1 MYHIGDKIVYPL
13 HGAGVIEG
21 IEEKDVLG
29 KTQNYYILKI
39 PYNNMK
45 LMVPTD
51 NCDAVGIRDIID
63 KKAANDVINDMKNF
77 SVDLSVSWNK
87 RQRENLTMLKSGDI
101 YEVAHVVKGL
111 MVKEKEKGLSGNEKK
126 TLISSKQILIS
137 ELVMSL

>member
-101 YEVAHVVKGL
+101 YEVAPCGKRTDGERKG
-111 MVKEKEKGLSGNEKK
+111 KRPFG
-126 TLISSKQILIS
+126 Q
-137 ELVMSL
+137 